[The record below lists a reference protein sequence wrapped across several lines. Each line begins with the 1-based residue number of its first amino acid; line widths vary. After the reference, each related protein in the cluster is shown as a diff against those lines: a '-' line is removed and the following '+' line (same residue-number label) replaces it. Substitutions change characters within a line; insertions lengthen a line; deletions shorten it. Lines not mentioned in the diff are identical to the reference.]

1 MNLLASYSNLLTV
14 RPGVQYRSRE
24 IRMQVSCT
32 SSNKFWIQDG
42 LHEHLYSN
50 KTPQKSVICIL
61 YIHRRN
67 NQCLKSREKCVEFY
81 VLLICLRI
89 KEEAQAKHN
98 TSIQKFFQIFP
109 SDICKNLLQRPNCKI
124 WFCNLQAIKN
134 VVGWTKRTV
143 PFQTFYNFWCNF

>member
-1 MNLLASYSNLLTV
+1 MPEIAREV
-14 RPGVQYRSRE
+14 RR
-24 IRMQVSCT
+24 
-32 SSNKFWIQDG
+32 
-42 LHEHLYSN
+42 
-50 KTPQKSVICIL
+50 
-61 YIHRRN
+61 
-67 NQCLKSREKCVEFY
+67 
-81 VLLICLRI
+81 VLCICLRI

-98 TSIQKFFQIFP
+98 TSIQQFFQIFP